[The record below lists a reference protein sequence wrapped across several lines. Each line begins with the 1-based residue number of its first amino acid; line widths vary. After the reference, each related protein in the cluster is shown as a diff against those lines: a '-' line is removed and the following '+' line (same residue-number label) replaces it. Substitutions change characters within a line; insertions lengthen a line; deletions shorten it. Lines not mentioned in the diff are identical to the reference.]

1 MTHAAELMLAFVRA
15 AVFGAVEHGTVEC
28 AELDEAEE
36 KRIIKLAREHDLG
49 HLIAIGAERCGVKLS
64 AEAKSTADSERMT
77 AVYRYVGI
85 RGELA
90 AILDTLEEGGVDHLP
105 MKGSVIRAMYPEAWM
120 RTSCDVDILVREAD
134 LGRAREL
141 LESELEYKYIGMG
154 NHDISLESPGGVHLE
169 LHYKPLNDYVLS
181 DYEKPLGNVFDKLVI
196 EDGFKYRYRMPDE
209 YFYYY
214 HVAHMAKHYVNGG
227 SGVRSLVDL
236 WLLLLRDPD
245 LPTKACALLKEGGLV
260 AFDEAVRHLS
270 RVWFGDAEHTDLTRT
285 MEEYIVFSGVYGDME
300 NMIASSRGE
309 GGRVRYLFARTF
321 PRYEV
326 MCDVYPSLKGKRWL
340 LPVYW
345 LRRLFRI
352 IFTPKLLRRSFTEI
366 RANNEIS
373 EEKISKVTSSM
384 RSLGL
389 RSENVQD

>member
-1 MTHAAELMLAFVRA
+1 MFELTGKKAIVTGSTQGIGFDIARLLAEQGANVFVCGSSSAQKTKAAA
-15 AVFGAVEHGTVEC
+15 AKICGAVPVIVDLLEESC
-28 AELDEAEE
+28 AE
-36 KRIIKLAREHDLG
+36 K
-49 HLIAIGAERCGVKLS
+49 
-64 AEAKSTADSERMT
+64 
-77 AVYRYVGI
+77 
-85 RGELA
+85 
-90 AILDTLEEGGVDHLP
+90 
-105 MKGSVIRAMYPEAWM
+105 MYEI
-120 RTSCDVDILVREAD
+120 TGDVDILVREED

-154 NHDISLESPGGVHLE
+154 NHDISFESPGGVHLE
-169 LHYKPLNDYVLS
+169 LHYKPLSDYVLS

-245 LPTKACALLKEGGLV
+245 LPTKAGALLKEGGLV

-384 RSLGL
+384 RRLGL

>member
-1 MTHAAELMLAFVRA
+1 
-15 AVFGAVEHGTVEC
+15 
-28 AELDEAEE
+28 
-36 KRIIKLAREHDLG
+36 
-49 HLIAIGAERCGVKLS
+49 
-64 AEAKSTADSERMT
+64 
-77 AVYRYVGI
+77 
-85 RGELA
+85 
-90 AILDTLEEGGVDHLP
+90 
-105 MKGSVIRAMYPEAWM
+105 M

-169 LHYKPLNDYVLS
+169 LHYKPLSDYVLS

-214 HVAHMAKHYVNGG
+214 HIAHMAKHYVNGG

-236 WLLLLRDPD
+236 RLLLLRDPD
-245 LPTKACALLKEGGLV
+245 LPTKAGALLKEGGLV

-270 RVWFGDAEHTDLTRT
+270 NVWFGDAWHTDLTRT

-309 GGRVRYLFARTF
+309 GGRAHYLFARAF
-321 PRYEV
+321 PRYDV

-384 RSLGL
+384 RRLGL
-389 RSENVQD
+389 RSDNVQD

>member
-1 MTHAAELMLAFVRA
+1 MTHAAERMLALVRA
-15 AVFGAVEHGTVEC
+15 AVFGSVEAC
-28 AELDEAEE
+28 ADARTELDAAEE
-36 KRIIKLAREHDLG
+36 KRILTLARQHDLR
-49 HLIAIGAERCGVKLS
+49 HLLSIGAERCGVKLS
-64 AEAKSTADSERMT
+64 DETRAAADSERMT

-90 AILDTLEEGGVDHLP
+90 AILDTLEEGGIDHLP

-120 RTSCDVDILVREAD
+120 RTSCDVDILVKEGELAH
-134 LGRAREL
+134 AREL
-141 LESELEYKYIGMG
+141 LEAELEYKYIGMG
-154 NHDISLESPGGVHLE
+154 NHDISFESPGGVHLE

-196 EDGFKYRYRMPDE
+196 EEGFKHRYRMPDE

-236 WLLLLRDPD
+236 RLLLLNDPD
-245 LPTKACALLKEGGLV
+245 LPKKAANLLSEGSLV
-260 AFDEAVRHLS
+260 AFDEAARHLAD
-270 RVWFGDAEHTDLTRT
+270 VWFGDGEHTDLTRT

-309 GGRVRYLFARTF
+309 GGKLGYLFARAF
-321 PRYEV
+321 PKYEI
-326 MCDVYPSLKGKRWL
+326 MCDVYPSLVGKRWL
-340 LPVYW
+340 MPLYW
-345 LRRLFRI
+345 LRRLCRI
-352 IFTPKLLRRSFTEI
+352 IFTPRLLRRSFTEI
-366 RANNEIS
+366 RANNGMS

-384 RSLGL
+384 RQLGL
-389 RSENVQD
+389 RSGNVQD